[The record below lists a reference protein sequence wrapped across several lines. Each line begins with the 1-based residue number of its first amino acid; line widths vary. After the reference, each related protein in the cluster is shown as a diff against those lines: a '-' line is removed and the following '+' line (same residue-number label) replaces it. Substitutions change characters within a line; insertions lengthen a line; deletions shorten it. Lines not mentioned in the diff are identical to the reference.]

1 MGEII
6 PAILATDASDLKLK
20 LADIP
25 QEIKFVHIDVLEIDI
40 WTNIGIGRDF
50 EAHLM
55 VKEPGQII
63 DKWVKRGAKRIIL
76 HSLGSRASKL
86 IGTEIG
92 LGVELDV
99 PIEKIFPLISQI
111 DFIHLMSIAQ
121 IGAQGRP
128 LDERIFDRIK
138 MAKEK
143 FPRLPISVDG
153 GINTTNYQA
162 LKNSG
167 ADRLVVG
174 SGFKDLWESLTKK

>member
-1 MGEII
+1 MSEII
-6 PAILATDASDLKLK
+6 PAILSKSEKDLKEKIATLPT
-20 LADIP
+20 AINFIHFDVW
-25 QEIKFVHIDVLEIDI
+25 EEDFWIDAI
-40 WTNIGIGRDF
+40 NIDF

-99 PIEKIFPLISQI
+99 PIEKIFPLIFQI

-121 IGAQGRP
+121 IGTQGRP

-174 SGFKDLWESLTKK
+174 SGFKNLWESLTKK

>member
-6 PAILATDASDLKLK
+6 PAILATDVSNLKLK

-25 QEIKFVHIDVLEIDI
+25 QEIEFVHIDVLETDI
-40 WTNIGIGRDF
+40 WANIDRDF

-55 VKEPGQII
+55 VKKPGQII
-63 DKWVKRGAKRIIL
+63 NKWVKRGAKRIIL

-121 IGAQGRP
+121 IGKQGHS
-128 LDERIFDRIK
+128 LDERIFDRIREV
-138 MAKEK
+138 KEK
-143 FPRLPISVDG
+143 FPQILISVDG

-162 LKNSG
+162 LQNAG
-167 ADRLVVG
+167 ANRLIVG
-174 SGFKDLWESLTKK
+174 SGFQELWKSLKKN